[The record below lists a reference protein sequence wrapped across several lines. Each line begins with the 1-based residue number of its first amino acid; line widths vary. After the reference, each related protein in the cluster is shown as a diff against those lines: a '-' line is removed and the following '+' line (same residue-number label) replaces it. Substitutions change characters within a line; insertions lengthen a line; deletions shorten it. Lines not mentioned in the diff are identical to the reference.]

1 MLTRRAL
8 LAGLSLTACSRREPV
23 AESPKE
29 KESVPAAS
37 AALEPLPP
45 LPAEAAAPAPRGQVG
60 TEIWSFDAQGRA
72 VVIVPSWAPPGPEG
86 KWPVLIALHGRG
98 EAIKGPER
106 GVQGWPRDYA
116 LLRGIER
123 ICRPPLT
130 GADFESFVTDERLA
144 ELNGD
149 LAARPYGGCV
159 VVCPYLPDVDLR
171 RPPQIR
177 EYVQYL
183 TQVVVPRVRREL
195 PVFGAAAATGID
207 GVSLGGA
214 MALRAGLGAPDV
226 FGCVGSLQAAIGE
239 DQVLD
244 FVLLAK
250 SARTTSP
257 SQKLRLLTS
266 KGDYFR
272 TAITK
277 TSSALRAAEVE
288 HEFREVPGPHDYPFN
303 RGPGALEMLYWHDRN
318 LARGG

>member
-1 MLTRRAL
+1 MLTRRGF
-8 LAGLSLTACSRREPV
+8 LAGLCLTSCSRREPAV
-23 AESPKE
+23 ESPRE
-29 KESVPAAS
+29 KEAVPPAS
-37 AALEPLPP
+37 ATPDPLPP
-45 LPAEAAAPAPRGQVG
+45 LPDEAAAPAPRGRVG
-60 TEIWSFDAQGRA
+60 TETWSFDAQGRA
-72 VVIVPSWAPPGPEG
+72 VVIVPSWTPPGPAG

-98 EAIKGPER
+98 EAQKGPER

-123 ICRPPLT
+123 ISQPPLAS
-130 GADFESFVTDERLA
+130 ADFESFVTVERLR
-144 ELNGD
+144 EMNDD
-149 LAARPYGGCV
+149 LSARPYGGCV
-159 VVCPYLPDVDLR
+159 VVCPYMPDVDLR

-177 EYVQYL
+177 EYAQYL

-195 PVFGAAAATGID
+195 PVFGSAAATGID

-250 SARTTSP
+250 SARTRSST
-257 SQKLRLLTS
+257 QKLRLLTS
-266 KGDYFR
+266 QEDYFR
-272 TAITK
+272 KAIAK

-318 LARGG
+318 LARQG